1 MTFTFLT
8 RPYCGLCRQMLS
20 ELEAFQAAEHFT
32 LKIVEIDDFPEL
44 EAKYNEFVPVLL
56 HGEEEIFH
64 WYFDQE
70 KLLNFIQKHQ
80 NVQAA

>member
-1 MTFTFLT
+1 MPVVNSFKANFPGTNGYFLE
-8 RPYCGLCRQMLS
+8 S
-20 ELEAFQAAEHFT
+20 
-32 LKIVEIDDFPEL
+32 EL